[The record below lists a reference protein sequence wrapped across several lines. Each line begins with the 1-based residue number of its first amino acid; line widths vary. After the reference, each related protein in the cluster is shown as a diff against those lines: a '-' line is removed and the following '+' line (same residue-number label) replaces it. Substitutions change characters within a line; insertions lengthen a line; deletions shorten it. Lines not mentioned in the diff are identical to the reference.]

1 MHIRLREVPLKIWEF
16 EPPKRRLATT
26 HVTFHKTFKLFW
38 KFPLQQTATKQQQ
51 RTLKTGFMK
60 HLISHQQPVL
70 RNARVNDIITQHH
83 TDIHRKVCQNYNIM
97 IYTDTNNIIISSSSI
112 SIIINI
118 IIIIITS
125 CHADDWLHAFILRIK
140 EIFCRRT

>member
-1 MHIRLREVPLKIWEF
+1 
-16 EPPKRRLATT
+16 
-26 HVTFHKTFKLFW
+26 
-38 KFPLQQTATKQQQ
+38 
-51 RTLKTGFMK
+51 MK

>member
-1 MHIRLREVPLKIWEF
+1 
-16 EPPKRRLATT
+16 
-26 HVTFHKTFKLFW
+26 
-38 KFPLQQTATKQQQ
+38 
-51 RTLKTGFMK
+51 
-60 HLISHQQPVL
+60 
-70 RNARVNDIITQHH
+70 
-83 TDIHRKVCQNYNIM
+83 M